1 MSEEDYEI
9 LPHQEVENL
18 RTEVEKL
25 KSSALVGTKE
35 ENRLNANIQV
45 LNSSITKL
53 YNVFESVRKDI
64 LQDFETKQRPEDL
77 LAKLIEQNKTIA
89 ESLIVLSHKID
100 DLESKKEEKASSP
113 ENKPKTKIIE
123 QEDIEFDDMELNSL
137 EEELAKKEA
146 SKPPQQSQNEDKIDD
161 TLEAKNS
168 TDDFDEPIP
177 KPDPIKLNE
186 EQKSK
191 RQGFTGL
198 FKK

>member
-35 ENRLNANIQV
+35 ENRLNANIRE

-100 DLESKKEEKASSP
+100 NLEGSSSKYKSKLETKEENKDFKEIKKEHESI
-113 ENKPKTKIIE
+113 NFDE
-123 QEDIEFDDMELNSL
+123 QELNKL
-137 EEELAKKEA
+137 EEELSKKKVPEEVSA
-146 SKPPQQSQNEDKIDD
+146 EEPVTKPGKVS
-161 TLEAKNS
+161 
-168 TDDFDEPIP
+168 DDFDDPIP
-177 KPDPIKLNE
+177 KPDPVKLNE
-186 EQKSK
+186 EQKPK
-191 RQGFTGL
+191 RQGFTSL